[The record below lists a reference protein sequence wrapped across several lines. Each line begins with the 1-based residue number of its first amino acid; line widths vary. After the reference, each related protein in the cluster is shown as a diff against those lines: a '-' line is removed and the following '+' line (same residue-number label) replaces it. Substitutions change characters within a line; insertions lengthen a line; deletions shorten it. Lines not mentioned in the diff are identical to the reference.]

1 VLDDPRVVK
10 RPLGA
15 VPVRGL
21 RWQESRLPAAARQDG
36 LDVFFA
42 PAYSCPLSLAVPRV
56 TTVHDMSFFSI
67 PDDFGLL
74 DGMRRRALV
83 GASIRASRRVLVVS
97 DFTRREIAA
106 RFPAA
111 APRIVVTPHGADDDL
126 AAPPSRDEARGR
138 LALRGPMVLTVG
150 TILNRR
156 CLPVLFHAAARLR
169 RSWPD
174 LTLEVVGENR
184 TRPHLDLLALARRAG
199 LDGGARILGFVGEAA
214 LADRYAAAD
223 VAVFLSEYEGFGL
236 PALEA
241 MARGVPVVTSTRPA
255 LGEIFGEA
263 AVLVDPRDT
272 PAVADALHRVLRD
285 GDLRAG
291 LVSRGR
297 ALAARHSWAACA
309 RLTRDALRA
318 AAEGPA

>member
-1 VLDDPRVVK
+1 VLDDPRIVK

-15 VPVRGL
+15 HAVHGL
-21 RWQESRLPAAARQDG
+21 RWQEGRLPPAARQDG

-56 TTVHDMSFFSI
+56 TTVHDLSFFSI
-67 PDDFGLL
+67 PDDFALT
-74 DGMRRRALV
+74 DAMRRRALV
-83 GASIRASRRVLVVS
+83 SASIRVSRRLLAVS

-111 APRIVVTPHGADDDL
+111 APRTLVTPHGGDDDL
-126 AAPPSRDEARGR
+126 AAPPPRDEARDR
-138 LALRGPMVLTVG
+138 LGLRGPMVLTVG

-169 RSWPD
+169 RSWPG

-184 TRPHLDLLALARRAG
+184 THPHLDLLSLARRAG
-199 LDGGARILGFVGEAA
+199 LDGGARVSGFVGEAA
-214 LADRYAAAD
+214 LADLYAAAD

-255 LGEIFGEA
+255 LGEVFGEA
-263 AVLVDPRDT
+263 ALLVDPRDA
-272 PAVADALHRVLRD
+272 PEVAAAVDRVLRD
-285 GDLRAG
+285 PALRAD
-291 LVSRGR
+291 LVARGH
-297 ALAARHSWAACA
+297 ALAARHSWATCA
-309 RLTRDALRA
+309 RLTRDALQA
-318 AAEGPA
+318 AVEGPA